1 MILLKSLIVLFLI
14 LIIAQLIKMG
24 WGAKNKQLEGFDQ
37 FEIYPIAPD
46 ENIADELES
55 NSQIQ
60 SNSHIQS
67 QSQKAQASAQAQ
79 KANDEN
85 NTIKDHKRAMNNSQD
100 MSKLD
105 SQIKE
110 LLTLSEQAKQINNY

>member
-55 NSQIQ
+55 NSHIR
-60 SNSHIQS
+60 SN
-67 QSQKAQASAQAQ
+67 SQKAQATAQAEQ
-79 KANDEN
+79 TDEEN
-85 NTIKDHKRAMNNSQD
+85 NTIKDHKRISNNSQD

-110 LLTLSEQAKQINNY
+110 LLTLSEQAKQINNDI

>member
-55 NSQIQ
+55 KP
-60 SNSHIQS
+60 HIQS